1 MSLLFRLL
9 GVSLLLMLS
18 TTTYAVIESH
28 EFEDELLRTR
38 YQQLSAELRC
48 PKCQNQ
54 NIADSNAPIAHDLR
68 EQLYA
73 QLNAGRSDA
82 EIVDYMVQ
90 RYGEFVM
97 YRPRWS
103 KVTMVLWLA
112 PVILF
117 GLALWVL
124 LATLRRGKTQA
135 MAAPAL
141 TEAEQRRLDDI
152 LGEDRE

>member
-1 MSLLFRLL
+1 
-9 GVSLLLMLS
+9 
-18 TTTYAVIESH
+18 
-28 EFEDELLRTR
+28 
-38 YQQLSAELRC
+38 
-48 PKCQNQ
+48 
-54 NIADSNAPIAHDLR
+54 
-68 EQLYA
+68 
-73 QLNAGRSDA
+73 
-82 EIVDYMVQ
+82 
-90 RYGEFVM
+90 
-97 YRPRWS
+97 
-103 KVTMVLWLA
+103 MVLWLA